1 MKIPLAWL
9 QLKSEKIRLLV
20 AISGIS
26 FAVVLMFMQLGFR
39 AALFESSV
47 RIHESLQG
55 DIFLLSPRS
64 TALIAMRSFSEKRL
78 YQTLKFEEVQF
89 ITPIYLGFAQW
100 KNPDNPIYWRNI
112 HVIGFDSHYPIF
124 NLAEV
129 EEKRANL
136 AEADVVLF
144 DSASRP
150 EYGAIAQ
157 KLPQQ
162 KTITTEIDDLSS
174 STRSLRVIG
183 LFKLGTSFGID
194 GNIINSHLNFLRIF
208 PKRQKGLI
216 EVGLIKLKAG
226 SKVEVVKNKIKNYL
240 PADVRVFS
248 QQEWID
254 FEKNYWMTST
264 AIGFIFSL
272 GVGMGLIVGVVVVY
286 QVLYTD
292 VVNHLR
298 EYATLKAMGYQHH
311 YLLLLV
317 LQEAIILSVLG
328 YIPGFLISV
337 GVYNLARQVTL
348 LPIMMNQARTVFVLG
363 LTIFMCF
370 MAGMIAVGKLK
381 DVDPS
386 DIF

>member
-1 MKIPLAWL
+1 MATYTITLSAAQDKA
-9 QLKSEKIRLLV
+9 
-20 AISGIS
+20 
-26 FAVVLMFMQLGFR
+26 LGFV
-39 AALFESSV
+39 AV
-47 RIHESLQG
+47 
-55 DIFLLSPRS
+55 
-64 TALIAMRSFSEKRL
+64 
-78 YQTLKFEEVQF
+78 
-89 ITPIYLGFAQW
+89 
-100 KNPDNPIYWRNI
+100 
-112 HVIGFDSHYPIF
+112 
-124 NLAEV
+124 
-129 EEKRANL
+129 
-136 AEADVVLF
+136 
-144 DSASRP
+144 
-150 EYGAIAQ
+150 
-157 KLPQQ
+157 
-162 KTITTEIDDLSS
+162 
-174 STRSLRVIG
+174 
-183 LFKLGTSFGID
+183 
-194 GNIINSHLNFLRIF
+194 
-208 PKRQKGLI
+208 
-216 EVGLIKLKAG
+216 
-226 SKVEVVKNKIKNYL
+226 
-240 PADVRVFS
+240 S